1 MDFEYTDLSP
11 DAKVAELNTL
21 QRCFEF
27 EPDFVIENATT
38 ILRMLGFS
46 DTEIEYSGFY
56 SQGDGASFI
65 GTGSYVKGMT
75 AAVRAYAPRDTELH
89 RIARELTQWHRR
101 RFYAAEITVARRTS
115 RYYHDESTVYV
126 DDEKDATEIVRDL
139 CQWIYKQLCSE
150 YDYQSSEDVLT
161 EGRTFEED
169 GYDLEEVLN
178 TADALVQQDDALYA
192 MLGETKV
199 LLARI
204 SGTTLRVR
212 DDWPYTVA
220 PTTGAAAKLSLL
232 ALQLRLGQEYDN
244 LHSTHHAPTE
254 AATDSCL

>member
-11 DAKVAELNTL
+11 AAKVAALDTL
-21 QRCFEF
+21 QRHFDF
-27 EPDFVIENATT
+27 EPDFVIEYATT

-46 DTEIEYSGFY
+46 DTEIQYSGFY

-75 AAVRAYAPRDTELH
+75 AAVRAYAPCDTELH

-101 RFYAAEITVARRTS
+101 RFYAAEITVERRTS
-115 RYYHDESTVYV
+115 RYYHEDTVYV

-139 CQWIYKQLCSE
+139 CQWIYKQLRSE
-150 YDYQSSEDVLT
+150 YEYQSSDEVLT
-161 EGRTFEED
+161 GGQTFEED

-232 ALQLRLGQEYDN
+232 ALQLRLEQEYDN